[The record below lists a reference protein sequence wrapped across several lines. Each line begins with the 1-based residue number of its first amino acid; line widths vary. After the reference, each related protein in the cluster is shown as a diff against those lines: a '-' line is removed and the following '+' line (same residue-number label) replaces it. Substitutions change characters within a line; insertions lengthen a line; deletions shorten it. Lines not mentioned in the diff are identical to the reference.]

1 VLPNSSSLTKLLV
14 DAHIEELRRSAARS
28 RTVRRAREDLLSPNR
43 RLELPTT
50 LPPAQ
55 PTNAPLGRRRRL
67 VRIRNTVARMGDVSG
82 CAS

>member
-1 VLPNSSSLTKLLV
+1 MLPNSSSLTKLLV

-28 RTVRRAREDLLSPNR
+28 RTVRRAREDSLPPNR

-50 LPPAQ
+50 LSPAQ
-55 PTNAPLGRRRRL
+55 PADAPLGRRRL

-82 CAS
+82 RAS